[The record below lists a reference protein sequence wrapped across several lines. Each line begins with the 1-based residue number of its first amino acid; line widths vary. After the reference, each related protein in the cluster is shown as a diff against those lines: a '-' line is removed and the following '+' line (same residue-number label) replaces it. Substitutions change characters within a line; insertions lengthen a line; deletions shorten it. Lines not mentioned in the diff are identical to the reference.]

1 MGYGGTAAPAEPEF
15 YTYKRAA
22 DDIAALAK
30 EIGVHSIILG
40 GHDWGGAVVYRVAMY
55 YPELISA
62 VFSVCTPFMPP
73 QPEYKPMSRLP
84 NFKYQLQFSGP
95 EVEDKIKGEEKIRQ
109 FLTGLYGGRTKE
121 GELGFGVETGIY
133 FDKIEHLGPSP
144 LLTKEEMDFY
154 VERYAIN
161 GMHGPTNVSFS
172 PSHFS
177 SIHPM
182 PLTSFPLVPSS
193 HPSPTNQKTQWY
205 RTDELNFSEDQTLKV
220 DPATFKFKMPFLFI
234 GGARDAALP
243 PAMAAGMEKYFR
255 SLTKGEVNASHWAL
269 WEKPEEVNLYIKE
282 FLFGVGRKSSL

>member
-1 MGYGGTAAPAEPEF
+1 MTSKLTPDQVRPLYKTTTLNGKTYSYILSEPKGEPIDTIFLIHGFPDLSYGWRNQIPFLTSLGLRVVAPDMMGYGGTAAPQEPEF

-84 NFKYQLQFSGP
+84 NFKYQLQLAGP
-95 EVEDKIKGEEKIRQ
+95 EVEEKIKGEEKIRQ
-109 FLTGLYGGRTKE
+109 FLTGLYGGRTPA
-121 GELGFGVETGIY
+121 GEAGFGVEFGIY
-133 FDKIEHLGPSP
+133 FDKIGSLGPSP
-144 LLTKEEMDFY
+144 LLSKEEMDFY

-172 PSHFS
+172 PF
-177 SIHPM
+177 
-182 PLTSFPLVPSS
+182 SFPL
-193 HPSPTNQKTQWY
+193 Y
-205 RTDELNFSEDQTLKV
+205 
-220 DPATFKFKMPFLFI
+220 
-234 GGARDAALP
+234 LP
-243 PAMAAGMEKYFR
+243 V
-255 SLTKGEVNASHWAL
+255 S
-269 WEKPEEVNLYIKE
+269 
-282 FLFGVGRKSSL
+282 